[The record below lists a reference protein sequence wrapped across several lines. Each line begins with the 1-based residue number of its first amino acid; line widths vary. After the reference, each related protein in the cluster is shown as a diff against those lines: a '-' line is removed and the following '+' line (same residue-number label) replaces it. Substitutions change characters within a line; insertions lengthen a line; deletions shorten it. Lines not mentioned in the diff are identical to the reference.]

1 MAPPNE
7 QAGQKPNV
15 TKGAIKIELIV
26 EVEALRKRKAPRIS
40 ACSRESGGR
49 YSVVSVNTQSMR
61 ASVPTACAGSL
72 SLIANGAPLTS
83 ETSFQVASEGR
94 SGSVL
99 AVAMARSAAAE
110 YCRRD
115 LIKSGGLLTMT
126 WVDPLSQQEGI
137 IMNYSKLI
145 AATLTTLALSACF
158 TLPAGPAGPQGATG
172 HTGATGNTGNTGY
185 TGATGD
191 TGASGGTGAT
201 GSTGATGYTGATGDT
216 GATGNT
222 GARGNT
228 GAKGT
233 TSGGTVVIVP
243 PR

>member
-1 MAPPNE
+1 
-7 QAGQKPNV
+7 
-15 TKGAIKIELIV
+15 
-26 EVEALRKRKAPRIS
+26 
-40 ACSRESGGR
+40 
-49 YSVVSVNTQSMR
+49 MR
-61 ASVPTACAGSL
+61 ASVPTSCTGSR
-72 SLIANGAPLTS
+72 SLIANGAALTL
-83 ETSFQVASEGR
+83 ETGPQVASEGQP
-94 SGSVL
+94 GFVL
-99 AVAMARSAAAE
+99 AVAMARSADAE
-110 YCRRD
+110 YCRRK

-126 WVDPLSQQEGI
+126 WVVPVSQEEGI

-158 TLPAGPAGPQGATG
+158 TLPTGPAGPQGATG

-201 GSTGATGYTGATGDT
+201 GSTGATGYTGATGET